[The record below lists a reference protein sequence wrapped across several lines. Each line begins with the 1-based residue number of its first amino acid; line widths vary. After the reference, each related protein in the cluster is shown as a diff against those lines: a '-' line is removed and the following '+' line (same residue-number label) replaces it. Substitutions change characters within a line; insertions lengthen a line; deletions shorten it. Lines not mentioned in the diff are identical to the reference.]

1 MTQSDIA
8 PTVLLT
14 GPTSGI
20 GATMLDHLARHPS
33 APQLVLVGRDPHRLR
48 QAADRARASGL
59 TAREI
64 PMDLAD
70 LRSVRAGLEQL
81 ASLVRSGDLRPL
93 DVAILNAG
101 AQYYDRRRTSTQGW
115 EMTFAVNVV
124 AQHLLVRGIRPLLSD
139 PGHVVLLGSST
150 HRGKRASFNLV
161 PDPQWAPPAVLATAQ
176 PPATGAVRPAAEREQ
191 GGIAY
196 ASSKL
201 ALVTLSHAWAARLAA
216 DGRRLN
222 TYDPGLVAGTGLG
235 RDMVG
240 YRYWVWRRLMP
251 AMSVLPGATTPS
263 NAGRHAV
270 ELALGDAHPRLH
282 DGYVEIGRLTRA
294 EDVTFDQERQ
304 TQLWDWLESATA
316 EYVPHPQEGRTAA

>member
-1 MTQSDIA
+1 MTQSDIS

-20 GATMLDHLARHPS
+20 GAAILARLVRHPS
-33 APQLVLVGRDPHRLR
+33 RPRLVLVGRDAGRLR
-48 QAADRARASGL
+48 ASAGVARGEGL
-59 TAREI
+59 RVDEVQL
-64 PMDLAD
+64 DLTD
-70 LRSVRAGLEQL
+70 LRSVQSGLERI
-81 ASLVRSGDLRPL
+81 ASLVGSGALPTI

-101 AQYYDRRRTSTQGW
+101 AQYYDRRRTSAQGW
-115 EMTFAVNVV
+115 EATFAVNVV
-124 AQHLLVRGIRPLLSD
+124 AQHLLVRGIRPLLSQA
-139 PGHVVLLGSST
+139 GHVVLLGSST

-201 ALVTLSHAWAARLAA
+201 ALVTLSHVWAARLAD

-263 NAGRHAV
+263 NTARHAV
-270 ELALGDAHPRLH
+270 ALALGDAHPALH

-294 EDVTFDQERQ
+294 EDVTFDAQRQ
-304 TQLWDWLESATA
+304 AQLWEWLEAATA
-316 EYVPHPQEGRTAA
+316 AYVPHPQEGRAAA